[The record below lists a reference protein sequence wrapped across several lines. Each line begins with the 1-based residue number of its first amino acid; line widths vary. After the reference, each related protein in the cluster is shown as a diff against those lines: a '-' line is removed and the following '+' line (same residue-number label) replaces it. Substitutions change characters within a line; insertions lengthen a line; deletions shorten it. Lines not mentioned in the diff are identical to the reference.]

1 MEELN
6 NIRQMHSVF
15 NELALSEKPFSLNDV
30 YVELKM
36 RGVIGN
42 SELRSAIEAYFQN
55 MLDQDFILAAGACEA
70 FPYRALFI
78 ASEQL
83 LHTGEITPGCIDNG
97 INLSGVA
104 MYATLAE
111 LRKQNKKE

>member
-1 MEELN
+1 
-6 NIRQMHSVF
+6 MHSVF
-15 NELALSEKPFSLNDV
+15 NQLALSEKPFSLNDV
-30 YVELKM
+30 YVELTK
-36 RGVIGN
+36 RGAIGN
-42 SELRSAIEAYFQN
+42 SGLRSAIEAYFKN

-83 LHTGEITPGCIDNG
+83 LHVGEITPGCIDNG
-97 INLSGVA
+97 INLSGMA
-104 MYATLAE
+104 MYATLGE